1 MTEIVPAMFEH
12 CARVYT
18 AMEKDSK
25 VEIDDNDTQMRVYE
39 GHLTRVF
46 AKLELSTPYYTT
58 IMKHLKRMGCVEQI
72 RRGGGSQ
79 TSKWRLIKEPDAQAF
94 DEAPDPV
101 GGSMRTRLQQVE
113 QQNRMLT
120 QRVAKM
126 EQVMQAA
133 LGVRL

>member
-1 MTEIVPAMFEH
+1 
-12 CARVYT
+12 
-18 AMEKDSK
+18 
-25 VEIDDNDTQMRVYE
+25 
-39 GHLTRVF
+39 
-46 AKLELSTPYYTT
+46 
-58 IMKHLKRMGCVEQI
+58 
-72 RRGGGSQ
+72 
-79 TSKWRLIKEPDAQAF
+79 
-94 DEAPDPV
+94 V